1 MFLKPIPVLLQILLC
16 CLLPATAQAAPG
28 ILKVRIFDA
37 AHNPAPARVNVI
49 GSDNAFYE
57 PDPARNP
64 LSEYSLKRKG
74 NRANVGPLRY
84 YGSFFYTDGSFE
96 IKLPPGPAR
105 MEIRKGY
112 TYYPSIGEAEI
123 LPGKTT
129 TYDVVLDRV
138 IDMPRA
144 GWHSTD
150 THLHFDR
157 SNAGADHRIAQ
168 LLAAEDVE
176 LGNILTAQSAKG
188 FGASS
193 IYSEGSYSMASG
205 REATSPALG
214 HVNLL
219 MIDQLIPAI
228 RNTPSPARNIPLASL
243 YDQTLHAKGAMQHDH
258 GGYGQEIY
266 ADVVLGKSDLVELL
280 QFGLYRPEIG
290 LDGYYLLLNSGF
302 RYPLGGGSD
311 YPVCR
316 TMSDSRTFVAD
327 GPMASFQTA
336 MGRLLKGET
345 FATSGPLLFL
355 SVEGKGPGTDIEYT
369 GNSTRTVT
377 VQARAVSGDLPFDT
391 LEIVQDG
398 KVAAAWHGSTTL
410 QRELKAAIR
419 LSASSWIAA
428 RCSGPNTVHAH
439 TNPVWVYFNG
449 LAPFKREAATELLG
463 KIQGFAASKISP
475 EAVKIA
481 EAAKNKL
488 EQMLKDGANPP
499 RPASVYSQRFPT
511 PPYGATLF
519 PPAQPKP
526 KSLAVVNV
534 EGSVLDSGGHPLAG
548 ATVSVRGLDPGARTG
563 TDGHFVLRRVDQ
575 PLPLFLRVT
584 KAGHAI
590 TNTAYLN
597 PRTPKQDLRIL
608 LLTSQ
613 ELQDVMGSWSGSK
626 DAAPQRS
633 AVVLLNSV
641 GADGRS
647 ISGLNMTS
655 SPGGTTRFGFLDSPR
670 PVQIVGIAG
679 INFQPSF
686 PAQSNDHEPNL
697 IITANPLA
705 KDIVMPVFV
714 GQVSYAIIFDRD

>member
-1 MFLKPIPVLLQILLC
+1 VERKAMFFKLIPVLLPILLS
-16 CLLPATAQAAPG
+16 LQSAAAQAAPG
-28 ILKVRIFDA
+28 ILRVRIFDA
-37 AHNPAPARVNVI
+37 AHNTVPARVNVI
-49 GSDNAFYE
+49 ASDNAYYE

-96 IKLPPGPAR
+96 VKLPPGPAR
-105 MEIRKGY
+105 VEVRKGY
-112 TYYPSIGEAEI
+112 TYYTSIGEAEI

-129 TYDVVLDRV
+129 TYDVVLERV

-144 GWHSTD
+144 GWHSMD

-157 SNAGADHRIAQ
+157 SDAGTDHRVAQ

-176 LGNILTAQSAKG
+176 LGHILTAQSAKG

-193 IYSEGSYSMASG
+193 TSTEGSYSMASG

-228 RNTPSPARNIPLASL
+228 RSTPSPARNVPLASL
-243 YDQTLHAKGAMQHDH
+243 YDQTLDAKGAMQHDH

-327 GPMASFQTA
+327 GPTSSFQTA

-398 KVAAAWHGSTTL
+398 KVAAAWHGSATS
-410 QRELKAAIR
+410 QRELKATLR
-419 LSASSWIAA
+419 LNASSWIAA

-439 TNPVWVYFNG
+439 TNPVWVYING
-449 LAPFKREAATELLG
+449 LAPFKKEAATELLR

-475 EAVKIA
+475 EAAKVA
-481 EAAKNKL
+481 EAAKNKI
-488 EQMLKDGANPP
+488 EQILKDGANPP
-499 RPASVYSQRFPT
+499 RPASTYSQRFPIS
-511 PPYGATLF
+511 PSNAALF
-519 PPAQPKP
+519 PPAQPRP
-526 KSLAVVNV
+526 KSPAPVSI
-534 EGSVLDSGGHPLAG
+534 EGAVLDYSGHPLSG
-548 ATVSVRGLDPGARTG
+548 ATVSVRGLDPGVLTAA
-563 TDGHFVLRRVDQ
+563 DGRFVLRRVDRT
-575 PLPLFLRVT
+575 LPLFLRVT
-584 KAGHAI
+584 KAGHAT

-597 PRTPKQDLRIL
+597 PRTAKQDLRIL
-608 LLTSQ
+608 LLTNQ
-613 ELQDVMGSWSGSK
+613 ELQDV
-626 DAAPQRS
+626 AHAPQRS
-633 AVVLLNSV
+633 AVLLLNSP
-641 GADGRS
+641 A
-647 ISGLNMTS
+647 GLKLTS
-655 SPGGTTRFGFLDSPR
+655 SPAGTTRFSYLDKPGPIR
-670 PVQIVGIAG
+670 IVGITS
-679 INFQPSF
+679 ISFQPSF
-686 PAQSNDHEPNL
+686 PAQANDHEPNV
-697 IITANPLA
+697 IISADALA
-705 KDIVMPVFV
+705 KDLVMPAFT
-714 GQVSYAIIFDRD
+714 GQVTYAVILATAE